1 MVADSRL
8 WRKIMRMKNIGPAKG
23 GIKKFTSSM
32 NKRIGNKP
40 FKVAKPR
47 GIPAIIVNPA
57 RSRKPLVT
65 KLRNKIP

>member
-1 MVADSRL
+1 
-8 WRKIMRMKNIGPAKG
+8 MRMKNIGPAKG

-47 GIPAIIVNPA
+47 GIPTLIVNPA
-57 RSRKPLVT
+57 RAKRAQVT
-65 KLRNKIP
+65 KLRNKLP

>member
-1 MVADSRL
+1 
-8 WRKIMRMKNIGPAKG
+8 MRMKNIGPAKG

-40 FKVAKPR
+40 FKVSRPR
-47 GIPAIIVNPA
+47 AIPALIVNPA

-65 KLRNKIP
+65 KLRNKLP

>member
-32 NKRIGNKP
+32 NKRMSNAP
-40 FKVAKPR
+40 FKIARPR
-47 GIPAIIVNPA
+47 AIPALIVNPA
-57 RSRKPLVT
+57 RTRRPLTT
-65 KLRNKIP
+65 KLRNKLP